1 MRRFTVMGFTEAELG
16 FVVAAAFAGMAVM
29 AGRDAP
35 KNRDTRVEAE
45 RAHAQVDSLRRALD
59 IANAR
64 LAAYHNSAPK
74 QSNKTPRCTE
84 KGEPPDPVA
93 DLLLLGRDTYGY
105 QGEHLSFDEL
115 KSRLSAPI
123 ERSLSLGCHYL
134 VRTHAVSGVDGP
146 ATMTAAWRL
155 WSVFD
160 VDLQNR

>member
-29 AGRDAP
+29 SAPDAAKRIDP
-35 KNRDTRVEAE
+35 RTQAE
-45 RAHAQVDSLRRALD
+45 RTHSQVDSLRHALD
-59 IANAR
+59 SVKAR
-64 LAAYHNSAPK
+64 FAAYRDSARMR
-74 QSNKTPRCTE
+74 SHKTPRCTE
-84 KGEPPDPVA
+84 RGEPPGPVA
-93 DLLLLGRDTYGY
+93 DLSLLGSDAYGY
-105 QGEHLSFDEL
+105 QGERLTFDEL
-115 KSRLSAPI
+115 KSRLSGPI
-123 ERSLSLGCHYL
+123 ERSESLNCHYV